1 MNIQKSLHRS
11 IYILLGKDSIHLV
24 LNIYHVNPY
33 GDMCQYLEDHLDDFE
48 ILKLEVRLCAA
59 LKVISIKH
67 LADLSKMLDLMG
79 N

>member
-1 MNIQKSLHRS
+1 M
-11 IYILLGKDSIHLV
+11 GKDSIHLV
-24 LNIYHVNPY
+24 LSINRANPNS
-33 GDMCQYLEDHLDDFE
+33 DMCQYLEEYLDDFE

-79 N
+79 NQASAWKNRYN